1 MQQDAA
7 RTIVI
12 IGGVAGGASAAARA
26 RRCNE
31 RARII
36 MYERDAYV
44 SFANCGLPY
53 YVGGEITDRSKLL
66 VASKELFADRFR
78 VEARTGHE
86 VTSID
91 REQKKVT
98 VRDIQSGKSFEQ
110 PYDQLIISTGAS
122 PIVPKI
128 HGVEAANVFTLRNLD
143 DADKLARYVR
153 ESTPARAVIVGA
165 GFIGLEMVEQLAGL
179 GLSVSLIELADQVLS
194 PLDAEMAKLVE
205 NELVDRGVTLYLGD
219 GLDSVITEHQ
229 QAVGIRLSS
238 GAEVA
243 ADLVILGIGVR
254 PNVALAQACGLELGG
269 QGGIAIDA
277 SMRTSDPNIYAV
289 GDAVEYHH
297 GVTGTNMRIALG
309 GPANR
314 AGRVAGENAAT
325 DGNATM
331 APVLGTAIVR
341 AFGKTAGMTGLCT
354 KAANRLGL
362 ANRAVVITA
371 GHHAGYYPGS
381 ESMVLK
387 LIYDPDTGRVLGAS
401 AVGGEGVDKRI
412 DVIATA
418 IHFGATVEALA
429 GLDLAY
435 APPFGSA
442 KDPVHMAAFAAS
454 NDRTGF
460 APLAQ
465 IDDDLNGMQ
474 IVDVRTQKEFDDFRL
489 PAAKL
494 TPLHELRDRLGKLD
508 PNAPTVVVCHSGL
521 RAHVGARILRQ
532 HGFGNVRNL
541 TGGMSMRRISHPSD
555 IVSGAERNQ

>member
-1 MQQDAA
+1 MRQDVG

-26 RRCNE
+26 RRCSEN
-31 RARII
+31 ARII
-36 MYERDAYV
+36 MYERDAHV

-53 YVGGEITDRSKLL
+53 YVGGEITDRGKLL

-78 VEARTGHE
+78 VEVHTLSE
-86 VTSID
+86 VVSID
-91 REQKKVT
+91 RVGKKVT
-98 VRDIQSGKSFEQ
+98 VRDTRSGETHDQS
-110 PYDQLIISTGAS
+110 YDRLIISTGAS
-122 PIVPKI
+122 PIVPKVA
-128 HGVEAANVFTLRNLD
+128 GVDAPNVFTLRNLE
-143 DADKLARYVR
+143 DADQLARYVR
-153 ESTPARAVIVGA
+153 EATPRRTVVVGA

-179 GLSVSLIELADQVLS
+179 GLNVSLVELADQVLS
-194 PLDAEMAKLVE
+194 PLDAEMAKIVE
-205 NELVDRGVTLYLGD
+205 NELVERGVTLYLGD
-219 GLDSVITEHQ
+219 GLDSVITDERR
-229 QAVGIRLSS
+229 AAGVRLNS

-269 QGGIAIDA
+269 QGGIAVDPT
-277 SMRTSDPNIYAV
+277 MRTSDPNIYAV
-289 GDAVEYHH
+289 GDAVEYQH
-297 GVTGTNMRIALG
+297 GVAEMNMRIALG

-325 DGNATM
+325 DGEARM

-341 AFGKTAGMTGLCT
+341 VFGKTAGMTGLST

-387 LIYDPDTGRVLGAS
+387 LIYDPDNGRVLGAS

-418 IHFGATVEALA
+418 IQFGATVEALS

-442 KDPVHMAAFAAS
+442 KDPVHMAAFAAC
-454 NDRTGF
+454 NDRSGF

-465 IDDDLNGMQ
+465 VDDDLDGQQ
-474 IVDVRTQKEFDDFRL
+474 IVDVRTQEEFNDFRL

-494 TPLHELRDRLGKLD
+494 TPLHELRDRIGELD

-521 RAHVGARILRQ
+521 RAHVGTRILKQ
-532 HGFGNVRNL
+532 HGFNNVRNL
-541 TGGMSMRRISHPSD
+541 TGGMAMRRISHPQQ
-555 IVSGAERNQ
+555 IVT